1 MRRTTLLT
9 SLFLMASGVAGPAQ
23 DSGQEVAELELPSN
37 SQISRI
43 KIFPGQKIYALSYST
58 ARLLVFDVAGNPVRT
73 IDLQENRPVDVKFYF
88 FDFYVDAA
96 GKAYVLAVW
105 RPRGNEIRS
114 GVFEYGADGE
124 FVRLVPFD
132 KHVDG
137 RRLVVD
143 AEGNLLVLGLDT
155 DLYFGRAD
163 RLGLAHRYDSEGR
176 YLGAF
181 LTLDWEDYAPPATPS
196 IQAAYHTLRPLVDRL
211 PLSIDETGRV
221 ATVLPGTTTV
231 MFFGGKT
238 LASRSSAE
246 LPVSPIALTQ
256 LPPPGGR
263 FTGETE
269 QIIKLQVNRD
279 RIIAEVSEDRRFQG
293 PPTIHTGRALQFFER
308 SESNR
313 LLHAEPSTPEFG
325 TLVEQVGTPTDDI
338 YCFSI
343 RQGRPTILRR
353 LSPRRW

>member
-23 DSGQEVAELELPSN
+23 DSGHEVAELEQPSN
-37 SQISRI
+37 SQIPRI
-43 KIFPGQKIYALSYST
+43 EIFPGQKIYALSYST
-58 ARLLVFDVAGNPVRT
+58 ARLLVFDVAGHPVRT
-73 IDLQENRPVDVKFYF
+73 IDLQENRPVNVKFYF

-96 GKAYVLAVW
+96 ETAYVLAVW

-114 GVFEYGADGE
+114 GVFEFGADGE
-124 FVRLVPFD
+124 FVRLVPFG
-132 KHVDG
+132 KHVEG

-181 LTLDWEDYAPPATPS
+181 LTLDWEDYAPPAAPS
-196 IQAAYHTLRPLVDRL
+196 IQAAYHTLRPMVDRL
-211 PLSIDETGRV
+211 PLSINKTGQV
-221 ATVLPGTTTV
+221 ATVLPGTTTL

-238 LASRSSAE
+238 LESQSSAE

-256 LPPPGGR
+256 LPPSGSR
-263 FTGETE
+263 FTGETQ
-269 QIIKLQVNRD
+269 QIVTFQINSD
-279 RIIAEVSEDRRFQG
+279 RIIAEVSADRRFQG
-293 PPTIHTGRALQFFER
+293 PPTIHTGRVLEFFER
-308 SESNR
+308 SGSHR
-313 LLHAEPSTPEFG
+313 LLSAHPSTPEFG
-325 TLVEQVGTPTDDI
+325 TLIEQVGVRTNDI

-343 RQGRPTILRR
+343 HEGKAKILRR
-353 LSPRRW
+353 